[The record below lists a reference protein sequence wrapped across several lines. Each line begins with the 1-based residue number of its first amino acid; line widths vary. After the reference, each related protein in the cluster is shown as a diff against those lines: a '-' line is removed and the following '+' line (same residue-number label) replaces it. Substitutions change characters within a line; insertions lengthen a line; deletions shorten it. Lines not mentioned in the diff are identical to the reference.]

1 MPDFDLVRG
10 HPACQDDVSDVIS
23 QVSGV
28 KSKVALFKDHATR
41 KVPNIGLRGKGQTF
55 IMAGTFSQGDFN
67 KFGTQAAF
75 FLNLLSAEYYPSNSK
90 SYSKSS
96 KLSITFQRA

>member
-55 IMAGTFSQGDFN
+55 IMAGTFCQEDFN
-67 KFGTQAAF
+67 KFGIQAAF
-75 FLNLLSAEYYPSNSK
+75 FLS
-90 SYSKSS
+90 
-96 KLSITFQRA
+96 TFF